1 MHPAKHHQ
9 SHKIYHQGA
18 RPRKEIPVIPQP
30 NAPIN
35 PGTVVVLSLHTLIA
49 YKAVAAVRPLR
60 GEVHMTR
67 QVGHRDSFSVKV
79 LNEFEEGNFGG
90 AGHFAWGS
98 AYGLGHE
105 NEFGG
110 EEDTHDAKPGNSMF
124 YLRGNE
130 HQQQ

>member
-1 MHPAKHHQ
+1 MI
-9 SHKIYHQGA
+9 S
-18 RPRKEIPVIPQP
+18 QP

-35 PGTVVVLSLHTLIA
+35 PGTVVVLPLDTLIA
-49 YKAVAAVRPLR
+49 NEAVAAVR
-60 GEVHMTR
+60 GAHDAASGT
-67 QVGHRDSFSVKV
+67 QGFSVKV
-79 LNEFEEGNFGG
+79 LDEFEEGNLGG

-110 EEDTHDAKPGNSMF
+110 EEDTHHAKPGNSMF